1 MRRLSLVICTIVIV
15 AALAFPKPVL
25 AHERRTIGGKYDVE
39 VGWDHEPA
47 LVNQPNAAAIQIYK
61 AGTQDAVEGVEKSLT
76 VKIAFGGN
84 LPKDFQ
90 LHSVEGKKGYY
101 LAVLIPT
108 RTGSYLFT
116 FVGDIGGTPVTEVFE
131 SGPNTFDDVTSLDE
145 LQFPQTVPDNTTMA
159 AGVKAARDDASTA
172 RILAIAGIVFGVLG
186 LLVGGAAL
194 FSRRRA

>member
-1 MRRLSLVICTIVIV
+1 MRRLPLVICTIVIV

-61 AGTQDAVEGVEKSLT
+61 AGTQDAVEGVEKSLM

-90 LHSVEGKKGYY
+90 LHSVEDKKGYY
-101 LAVLIPT
+101 LADLIPT

-116 FVGDIGGTPVTEVFE
+116 FVGDIGGTPVNEVFE

-172 RILAIAGIVFGVLG
+172 RILVPQLAKAEG
-186 LLVGGAAL
+186 
-194 FSRRRA
+194 